1 MFACVLKLCNFSIV
15 GAGALDSPLEGVIKS
30 SCRKHYVDNT
40 NEIADEM
47 SEGRDVGGAVPY
59 KRDRI
64 VFCSV
69 LQWL

>member
-1 MFACVLKLCNFSIV
+1 MRRNNLSIKIV

-59 KRDRI
+59 KCVAI
-64 VFCSV
+64 GFVF
-69 LQWL
+69 